1 MNVNEES
8 WNQKESDWIIKEE
21 TLYLGEERL
30 HPDEENWILQEESF
44 HDGEERK
51 LIGEL
56 TQTQKLSEQKK
67 NLNCPTQSDTKAVR
81 EPPSRRFNIRQ
92 EVGIKAPR
100 NARPQ
105 HPAKPVRGIRA
116 TKSGRGFQKGRGWR
130 LKPGPF

>member
-1 MNVNEES
+1 MNVNKES

-56 TQTQKLSEQKK
+56 TQTQKLNEQKK
-67 NLNCPTQSDTKAVR
+67 NLNCPLKADTTRASAASGKAGAR
-81 EPPSRRFNIRQ
+81 NTRDKSQ
-92 EVGIKAPR
+92 EWDLKGMR
-100 NARPQ
+100 
-105 HPAKPVRGIRA
+105 
-116 TKSGRGFQKGRGWR
+116 SGD
-130 LKPGPF
+130 

>member
-56 TQTQKLSEQKK
+56 TQTQKLSEQEK
-67 NLNCPTQSDTKAVR
+67 NLTYQPKADT
-81 EPPSRRFNIRQ
+81 I
-92 EVGIKAPR
+92 
-100 NARPQ
+100 
-105 HPAKPVRGIRA
+105 
-116 TKSGRGFQKGRGWR
+116 
-130 LKPGPF
+130 

>member
-1 MNVNEES
+1 LNVNEES

-56 TQTQKLSEQKK
+56 RQTQKLNEQKK
-67 NLNCPTQSDTKAVR
+67 NLNCPLKADTTRASAASGK
-81 EPPSRRFNIRQ
+81 
-92 EVGIKAPR
+92 
-100 NARPQ
+100 
-105 HPAKPVRGIRA
+105 KPVRGIRE
-116 TKSGRGFQKGRGWR
+116 TKARSGISKG
-130 LKPGPF
+130 